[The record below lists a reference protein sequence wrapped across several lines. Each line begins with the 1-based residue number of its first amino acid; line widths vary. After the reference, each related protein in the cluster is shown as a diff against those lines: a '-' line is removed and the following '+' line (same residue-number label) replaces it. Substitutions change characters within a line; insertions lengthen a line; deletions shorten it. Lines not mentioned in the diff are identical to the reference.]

1 MATVTGGNGSDILV
15 FQGTIGQY
23 TATLVNPYS
32 GASIFVDEQ
41 KNINNA
47 TYNGLLGTDTL
58 LMSNIGDVLFLDSGS
73 NTANIQNTERI
84 IAGAGGDIIVM
95 ADDVLTLGNIYIDGG
110 AEGDIIWSNVGN
122 DTINGF
128 DGNDIIDGGPGNDVI
143 SGGNDN
149 DVVNGGAGADSLSG
163 DNGVDILWG
172 DAGDDGMNGGA
183 GNDTLYGGFGNDVMN
198 GGADDDTLYGGN
210 GAFDNPGDYTH
221 TITYSHVFV
230 GAAYPQPLD
239 RHPHTPV
246 PAENSGVQPGN
257 LDVAY
262 QTTAHITYVA
272 SEAGFR
278 NGVGV
283 YTVGEDGTIRDVE
296 ILFKNQKALADGET
310 FTYEFSGQAG
320 DSIGF
325 FLTANGYS
333 MSLPF
338 RNADLSQGT
347 LQFIYDFNGP
357 NQRAANINDDGNLV
371 SLVFDNGVSMTAYNM
386 NIYHSSLSGGI
397 PSLNKDGMVHA
408 ISGLADAN
416 DPSALRIGFE
426 DIYKNGDSDFDD
438 VIFDLS
444 LETREILVPG
454 AQTDNDRLN
463 GGAGNDTLY
472 GGFGDDL
479 LIAGQGADRLYGGDG
494 SDTFAFNLIDGM
506 LDRIY
511 DFDVGAGKD
520 VLNLTDILSGYDPMA
535 DAMSDFVRMVH
546 SGTDDIVEVSA
557 AGDGVFQQL
566 VAFDGGLGGATLA
579 GMLAS
584 GNLVLDQSAIV

>member
-1 MATVTGGNGSDILV
+1 MLI
-15 FQGTIGQY
+15 
-23 TATLVNPYS
+23 
-32 GASIFVDEQ
+32 
-41 KNINNA
+41 
-47 TYNGLLGTDTL
+47 
-58 LMSNIGDVLFLDSGS
+58 
-73 NTANIQNTERI
+73 
-84 IAGAGGDIIVM
+84 
-95 ADDVLTLGNIYIDGG
+95 
-110 AEGDIIWSNVGN
+110 
-122 DTINGF
+122 
-128 DGNDIIDGGPGNDVI
+128 
-143 SGGNDN
+143 
-149 DVVNGGAGADSLSG
+149 GGAGT
-163 DNGVDILWG
+163 
-172 DAGDDGMNGGA
+172 
-183 GNDTLYGGFGNDVMN
+183 DTLYGGFGNDVMN
-198 GGADDDTLYGGN
+198 GGADDDILYGGN
-210 GAFDNPGDYTH
+210 GALDNPNDYTH
-221 TITYSHVFV
+221 TITYSHTFV

-272 SEAGFR
+272 SDAGFR

-283 YTVGEDGTIRDVE
+283 YTIGADGTIRDVE
-296 ILFKNQKALADGET
+296 ILFKNQKSLTDGET

-320 DSIGF
+320 DSMGF
-325 FLTANGYS
+325 FIAANGYS

-338 RNADLSQGT
+338 RNADLDQGT
-347 LQFIYDFNGP
+347 LNFIYDYNGP
-357 NQRAANINDDGNLV
+357 NQRAANINDDGNMV
-371 SLVFDNGVSMTAYNM
+371 SLVFNDGVSEQAYNM
-386 NIYHSSLSGGI
+386 NIYHSSLSGGT

-454 AQTDNDRLN
+454 TQTDNDRLN
-463 GGAGNDTLY
+463 GGAGDDTLY

-494 SDTFAFNLIDGM
+494 ADVFAFNVIDGM

-546 SGTDDIVEVSA
+546 SGADDIVEVSA

-566 VAFDGGLGGATLA
+566 AAFDGGLGGATLA

-584 GNLVLDQSAIV
+584 GNLVLDNSAIA